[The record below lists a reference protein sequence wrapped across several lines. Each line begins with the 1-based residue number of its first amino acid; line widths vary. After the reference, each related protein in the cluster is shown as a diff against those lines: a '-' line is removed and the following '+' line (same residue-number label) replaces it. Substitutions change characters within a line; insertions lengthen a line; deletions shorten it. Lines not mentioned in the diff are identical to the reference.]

1 MQLFGEKLLF
11 QAIKMTYPKTK
22 LPPIT
27 CRGDQKWTKIW
38 PQKPKI
44 GSNWTLL
51 GALKATPKR
60 RRFERVLTL
69 IPKVGPKLTQKWS
82 KEVKNDQNWVKRGK
96 VRKGSW
102 DQVQKD
108 GVLKGSGTKDPKTGP
123 KDPKFGPN
131 LGSKMT
137 KIGSN
142 LGFGA
147 RLGIFRAKRTVGTPK
162 MSQRPFSGFEN
173 WFWQGFLARGQADCR
188 KSRFPGLVWKGWRG
202 KFGRMIF
209 CYKNEK
215 SVWKFFDE
223 RKMGKMKIM

>member
-1 MQLFGEKLLF
+1 MKSEWRLFGEKLWF

-27 CRGDQKWTKIW
+27 CRGDQKWTKIR

-60 RRFERVLTL
+60 RWFERFLTL

-82 KEVKNDQNWVKRGK
+82 KEVKNDQNWVKFGFRGQGWGFLGK
-96 VRKGSW
+96 KGRSAH
-102 DQVQKD
+102 QKWA
-108 GVLKGSGTKDPKTGP
+108 KGHFRG
-123 KDPKFGPN
+123 
-131 LGSKMT
+131 L
-137 KIGSN
+137 KIG
-142 LGFGA
+142 FD
-147 RLGIFRAKRTVGTPK
+147 KD
-162 MSQRPFSGFEN
+162 
-173 WFWQGFLARGQADCR
+173 FWQEVRPIAGNPE
-188 KSRFPGLVWKGWRG
+188 FPGLVWKGWRG

-215 SVWKFFDE
+215 SVWKFLMNEIGKNENNVIFFVTNEKYGNYFDSSLRWPILTDLSLVSLKSLMNE
-223 RKMGKMKIM
+223 F

>member
-11 QAIKMTYPKTK
+11 QAIKMTCPKTK

-27 CRGDQKWTKIW
+27 CRRDQKWTKIW

-51 GALKATPKR
+51 GVCRRHPTPKR
-60 RRFERVLTL
+60 RRFERVFDPE
-69 IPKVGPKLTQKWS
+69 PKSWTKTAPKM
-82 KEVKNDQNWVKRGK
+82 VKRGQK
-96 VRKGSW
+96 WPKLGQIWVSGS
-102 DQVQKD
+102 
-108 GVLKGSGTKDPKTGP
+108 
-123 KDPKFGPN
+123 
-131 LGSKMT
+131 
-137 KIGSN
+137 
-142 LGFGA
+142 
-147 RLGIFRAKRTVGTPK
+147 RLGIFGAKGTVATPK

-215 SVWKFFDE
+215 SVWKFLMNEIGKNENNVIFFVTNEKYGNYFDSSLRWPILTDLSLVSLKSLMNE
-223 RKMGKMKIM
+223 F